1 MRAHKSIFVVISIIL
16 FAFVI
21 FLVTPTRPP
30 FFAEAEDFD
39 INSYLTYTDGTY
51 NEFTIDSEVA
61 LQYLLDDANGYNQYT
76 TTVIFGKNITI
87 TELFTEQEVKLN
99 IQGNN
104 KRLLRGTYLT
114 SSIFGTISGYIKNLD
129 IELDSLS
136 DTESGIISKAIS
148 SSGELDNVMLF
159 CRWDT
164 KAKCAFTEVNDG
176 VINNCVNF
184 IKADVAFCL
193 EGTGDIKYCVDDT
206 DYKNVFAKITAD
218 YMIYTVN
225 DASDV
230 IENVYIGT
238 HYVADYEHI
247 LCSHSSATFEWY
259 QGDTPITDTFSDV
272 DDYTVKI
279 TIGEIDII
287 QIFSIAKISY
297 QEHCTNEDLIV
308 FSGID
313 GFTDLEY
320 TYVGAPI
327 EISEPDLDSEINAQ
341 LLSDGFSYDY
351 TISGE
356 VLSVGTYTQTFIATS
371 RNFLDIVFTRKITV
385 KPALITAK
393 LNDLTIKYNQA
404 VDFSLIT
411 TIDEVGMVGVD
422 AGKSIADLLNEESKD
437 FYQFLSTDYVLGDN
451 VGEYNL
457 KFNLNAIKNY
467 NLTISSG
474 TLTVDKED
482 IDLTGIE
489 FNDVTVSYDGVEKKL
504 LATNVPEGYE
514 VTYVGNTYKDVTNST
529 ATAEFYLDDNHT
541 TAVLTANI
549 TVTPATIRVKPT
561 DVTKDFGSIYR
572 SSDFSF
578 EFSGMMQ
585 GDDISN
591 INGDNQFLVTA
602 FDDNVTLS
610 EGDTPNAGAYVVR
623 ASTDAMPK
631 NANYQYEFV
640 DGSLTI
646 NKISLTAFYKNN
658 VNGNNDSFDDF
669 SVDYDESAHTRT
681 IDAFDG
687 TDFEVNVTYEYYQ
700 GSNLVSECIAVGEY
714 LIVGT
719 VTPIENTLTA
729 RNYATTVYQCKLTI
743 NRIST
748 SIAFLEESYTFEY
761 AYNLE
766 EDKAVDY
773 ALSDAFQYTTTNIP
787 DGAVVKTYCEQGK
800 ADRVGTFL
808 FTAEYEGDENHAP
821 SIARVYFYVTTKDVA
836 LNVNREFIYNANPI
850 AMTIKSYDYVGK
862 SEGNLT
868 QDDFTFTYVNNKH
881 NAPVEYVASAGEYTV
896 NVTCKDANYNLL
908 TKSFV
913 ITVNKLAVDVNLGN
927 IIITYGDM
935 GEVVLDNGAVVYVY
949 DNYVSYLN
957 YYVASTD
964 KNVNVSF
971 GIPKIEGTEYFS
983 ANTYELSTSNIL
995 EDDNYVFNLVGNNVL
1010 TVKQRT
1016 LSINWYVDGKAV
1028 YTGNTAFV
1036 YAGENLNSKITYGFV
1051 NYAAKENVNNVTSSL
1066 EIRKS
1071 GVKTDLLHA
1080 GTYNLRIV
1088 LNNTPNYVLDLETN
1102 AFNVDIIQVT
1112 LSVTINDASVM
1123 QYENFYMPT
1132 FTINGLRGADKDVPL
1147 LSLDGYSF
1155 KIDCAY
1161 NKDTARVGDT
1171 FTIGGAFT
1179 FTDYVV
1185 PTDYVYAGTLTVV
1198 DGYPEYV
1205 LPSATYVYDG
1215 TEKRVILSD
1224 VMEGVNIR
1232 YENNVQ
1238 RYVGNYNVIATV
1250 TYPTGRTVTLRSTL
1264 TILQAEP
1271 VINVEAKF
1279 TAYRQDYEITSDYLT
1294 ATATTPSGSSLA
1306 GSFAFTTEH
1315 TLLRGENKYKAKFT
1329 PMDSYNYKTVTFDVT
1344 ITAYVIDGGLIK
1356 ISGGDYS
1363 YEDGS
1368 LVINKTMLLTLDRT
1382 TIEPITKQVSLLKD
1396 QAVVQSITLNK
1407 EETFT
1412 LRIKYLDEILYTEEY
1427 NVKFVTGE
1435 IDGDVEE
1442 VQVGSSMIS
1451 FSSATLNKQN
1461 NTIYVDT
1468 KGGELKLLAEHKP
1481 NYTLYV
1487 NDTMV
1492 ETYTFNG
1499 EESSISIIIKSKT
1512 LGVSVYAQVFKVE
1525 WVEDPNNLP
1534 NQDGTNI
1541 EEQPKVV
1548 WQDWYGAVIGGVG
1561 GAIVLAVVLIFILR
1575 RRK

>member
-21 FLVTPTRPP
+21 FLVAPTRPP

-39 INSYLTYTDGTY
+39 INSYLTSTDGVN
-51 NEFTIDSEVA
+51 NEFTIDSEIA
-61 LQYLLDDANGYNQYT
+61 LQYLLDDTNGYNQPT
-76 TTVIFGKNITI
+76 TTVIFGDDIVI
-87 TELFTEQEVKLN
+87 TELFSEQEVKLN

-136 DTESGIISKAIS
+136 DTESGIISRAIS
-148 SSGELDNVMLF
+148 SSGELDNVTLF
-159 CRWDT
+159 CRWD
-164 KAKCAFTEVNDG
+164 KVVDCAFTEVNDG
-176 VINNCVNF
+176 IITNCTNY
-184 IKADVAFCL
+184 IKADVAFYL
-193 EGTGDIKYCVDDT
+193 EGTGDIKYCVDAT
-206 DYKNVFAKITAD
+206 NYKNVFAKITVD
-218 YMIYTVN
+218 DRQYTIN

-238 HYVADYEHI
+238 HYVTDYENI
-247 LCSHSSATFEWY
+247 LCAHSSATFEWF
-259 QGDTPITDTFSDV
+259 QGSNVITDTFKDV
-272 DDYTVKI
+272 DNYSVRI

-287 QIFSIAKISY
+287 QTFSIAKISY
-297 QEHCTNEDLIV
+297 QEHCINEDLIV
-308 FSGID
+308 FSGIE
-313 GFTDLEY
+313 GFTNLEY
-320 TYVGAPI
+320 TYLGAPI
-327 EISEPDLDSEINAQ
+327 AISEPALDSEISAQ
-341 LLSDGFSYDY
+341 LLSDGFNYDY

-356 VLSVGTYTQTFIATS
+356 VLSVGTYTQTFTATS

-393 LNDLTIKYNQA
+393 LNDLAIKYNQA
-404 VDFSLIT
+404 VDFSLVT

-422 AGKSIADLLNEESKD
+422 EGKTIVDLLGEESKE
-437 FYQFLSTDYVLGDN
+437 FVNYLSTDYVLGDN

-457 KFNLNAIKNY
+457 KFNLNNIKNY

-489 FNDVTVSYDGVEKKL
+489 FNDVTASYDGIEKKL
-504 LATNVPEGYE
+504 LATNVPDGYN
-514 VTYVGNTYKDVTNST
+514 VTYVGNVYKDVASST

-541 TAVLTANI
+541 TAILTANI
-549 TVTPATIRVKPT
+549 TVTPATIMVKPI
-561 DVTKDFGSIYR
+561 DVTKDFGSNYR

-585 GDDISN
+585 GDDINN
-591 INGDNQFLVTA
+591 INGDNQFFVTT
-602 FDDNVTLS
+602 FDDSVTLN
-610 EGDTPNAGAYVVR
+610 EGDIPNAGAYVVR
-623 ASTDAMPK
+623 ASTDAEPK
-631 NANYQYEFV
+631 SANYQYEFV
-640 DGSLTI
+640 DGNLTI
-646 NKISLTAFYKNN
+646 NKISLATFYKNN
-658 VNGNNDSFDDF
+658 VNGSNDSFDDF
-669 SVDYDESAHTRT
+669 SVDYDETAHTRIIT
-681 IDAFDG
+681 AFDG
-687 TDFEVNVTYEYYQ
+687 TDFEVSVIYEYYQ
-700 GSNLVSECIAVGEY
+700 GANLVSECITVGEY
-714 LIVGT
+714 KIVAT
-719 VTPIENTLTA
+719 VTPIADTLTA
-729 RNYATTVYQCKLTI
+729 RNYVTTTYQCKLTI
-743 NRIST
+743 SRIFT

-761 AYNLE
+761 AYDLAN
-766 EDKAVDY
+766 DKAVDY
-773 ALSDAFQYTTTNIP
+773 ALSEDFEYVTTNIP
-787 DGAVVKTYCEQGK
+787 DGAIVKTYCEQGK

-821 SIARVYFYVTTKDVA
+821 SIARVYFYVTAKKVEIA
-836 LNVNREFIYNANPI
+836 INREFTYNANSI
-850 AMTIKSYDYVGK
+850 AMSIKNFDYVGK

-868 QDDFTFTYVNNKH
+868 QDDFTFTYVNNKY
-881 NAPVEYVASAGEYTV
+881 NVPVEYVVSAGEYTV
-896 NVTCKDANYNLL
+896 NVACNDTNYNLL
-908 TKSFV
+908 TKSFI

-927 IIITYGDM
+927 VTITYGDM
-935 GEVVLDNGAVVYVY
+935 GEVVLDNGAVIYVY
-949 DNYVSYLN
+949 DNYLSYLN
-957 YYVASTD
+957 YYVASTG

-971 GIPKIEGTEYFS
+971 GVPKIAGTEYFS
-983 ANTYELSTSNIL
+983 ANTYVLNTSNVL

-1010 TVKQRT
+1010 TIKQRT

-1051 NYAAKENVNNVTSSL
+1051 NYAAKENINNVTSSL
-1066 EIRKS
+1066 EIRKN

-1080 GTYNLRIV
+1080 GSYGLRVV
-1088 LNNTPNYVLDLETN
+1088 LSNTPNYVIDVESN
-1102 AFNVDIIQVT
+1102 AFNVEIVQVT

-1132 FTINGLRGADKDVPL
+1132 FTISGLRGADKDVPL
-1147 LSLDGYSF
+1147 LTLDGYSF
-1155 KIDCAY
+1155 RMNCTY

-1185 PTDYVYAGTLTVV
+1185 PADYVYAGTLTVV

-1215 TEKRVILSD
+1215 TEKRVVLSD
-1224 VMEGVNIR
+1224 VMDGVSVR

-1238 RYVGNYNVIATV
+1238 RYVGKYNIIATV
-1250 TYPTGRTVTLRSTL
+1250 TYPTGRTVTLRSIL

-1271 VINVEAKF
+1271 VISVEAKF
-1279 TAYRQDYEITSDYLT
+1279 TAYRQDYKITSDYLT
-1294 ATATTPSGSSLA
+1294 ATATTPSGNALA
-1306 GSFAFTTEH
+1306 GSFAFTAEH

-1329 PMDSYNYKTVTFDVT
+1329 PMDSYNYKTITFDVT
-1344 ITAYVIDGGLIK
+1344 VTAYVIDGGLIK

-1363 YEDGS
+1363 YENGS
-1368 LVINKTMLLTLDRT
+1368 LIINKVMLLTLDMS

-1412 LRIKYLDEILYTEEY
+1412 LRIKYLDEILYTEEFS
-1427 NVKFVTGE
+1427 VKFVTGD
-1435 IDGDVEE
+1435 IDGDVDE
-1442 VQVGSSMIS
+1442 VQVGMSMLN
-1451 FSSATLNKQN
+1451 FTSATFNKQN

-1468 KGGELKLLAEHKP
+1468 EGSELKLLAEHKQ

-1499 EESSISIIIKSKT
+1499 EESSISIIIKNKT

-1525 WVEDPNNLP
+1525 WVEDPNDLP
-1534 NQDGTNI
+1534 NQSGTNI
-1541 EEQPKVV
+1541 EEKPQVV

-1561 GAIVLAVVLIFILR
+1561 GAIILAVVLIFILR

>member
-61 LQYLLDDANGYNQYT
+61 LQYLLDDANGYNQST
-76 TTVIFGKNITI
+76 TTVIFGDDIVI
-87 TELFTEQEVKLN
+87 TELFSEQEVKLN
-99 IQGNN
+99 IEGDYHS
-104 KRLLRGTYLT
+104 LIRGTYLT
-114 SSIFGTISGYIKNLD
+114 NSIFGTISGYVSNLFV
-129 IELDSLS
+129 ELDSLDES
-136 DTESGIISKAIS
+136 ESGIISKVVS
-148 SSGELDNVMLF
+148 SSGRIDNVELY
-159 CRWDT
+159 CRWD
-164 KAKCAFTEVNDG
+164 KVVDCAFTEVNDG
-176 VINNCVNF
+176 IITNCTNY
-184 IKADVAFCL
+184 IKADVAFYL
-193 EGTGDIKYCVDDT
+193 EGTGDIEYCVDDT
-206 DYKNVFAKITAD
+206 DYNNVFAKITVN
-218 YMIYTVN
+218 YMLYTVN

-230 IENVYIGT
+230 IENVYVGT
-238 HYVADYEHI
+238 HYVADYEYI
-247 LCSHSSATFEWY
+247 LCSHDNATFEWF
-259 QGDTPITDTFSDV
+259 QGDTLLTDTFSDV
-272 DDYTVKI
+272 DDYRVEI
-279 TIGEIDII
+279 TIGDISII
-287 QIFSIAKISY
+287 QLFRISKVSY
-297 QEHCTNEDLIV
+297 LEHCDNEDLPT
-308 FSGID
+308 FNEID

-327 EISEPDLDSEINAQ
+327 EIAEPALDSEINAQ
-341 LLSDGFSYDY
+341 LLNDGFSYDY

-371 RNFLDIVFTRKITV
+371 SNFLDIVFTRKITV

-411 TIDEVGMVGVD
+411 TIDEVGAVGVD
-422 AGKSIADLLNEESKD
+422 VGKSIANLLNEESKD

-514 VTYVGNTYKDVTNST
+514 VTYVGNTYKDVTTST

-549 TVTPATIRVKPT
+549 TVTPATIRVKPI

-572 SSDFSF
+572 TSDFSF

-591 INGDNQFLVTA
+591 INGDNQFFVTT
-602 FDDNVTLS
+602 FDDSVTLS
-610 EGDTPNAGAYVVR
+610 DGDTPNAGAYVVR
-623 ASTDAMPK
+623 ASTDATPK
-631 NANYQYEFV
+631 STNYQYEFV

-658 VNGNNDSFDDF
+658 VSGSNDSFDDF

-681 IDAFDG
+681 IDAFDD
-687 TDFEVNVTYEYYQ
+687 TDFEVSVTYEYYQ
-700 GSNLVSECIAVGEY
+700 GANLVGECIAVGEY
-714 LIVGT
+714 LIVAT
-719 VTPIENTLTA
+719 VTPIADTLTA
-729 RNYATTVYQCKLTI
+729 RNYVTTVYQCELTI

-761 AYNLE
+761 AYDLE

-773 ALSDAFQYTTTNIP
+773 ALSEAFQYTTNNIP
-787 DGAVVKTYCEQGK
+787 DGAVINTYCEQGK

-808 FTAEYEGDENHAP
+808 FTARYDGDENHAP
-821 SIARVYFYVTTKDVA
+821 SISRVYFYVTAKKVGIA
-836 LNVNREFIYNANPI
+836 INRDFIYNAKPI
-850 AMTIKSYDYVGK
+850 SMTITKYDYFAK

-868 QDDFTFTYVNNKH
+868 QDDFTFTYVNNQY
-881 NAPVEYVASAGEYTV
+881 NAPVEYVADAGEYTV
-896 NVTCKDANYNLL
+896 NVTLDDTNYDLI

-913 ITVNKLAVDVNLGN
+913 IKVNKLAIDVTLGDMT
-927 IIITYGDM
+927 ITYGDI
-935 GEVVLDNGAVVYVY
+935 GEITLDSGAVIYVY

-964 KNVNVSF
+964 KYVNVSF
-971 GIPKIEGTEYFS
+971 NIPKIAGMEYFS
-983 ANTYELSTSNIL
+983 ANTYSLSTESIL
-995 EDDNYVFNLVGNNVL
+995 ENENYTFNLVGNNVF

-1016 LSINWYVDGKAV
+1016 LSVTWYVDNKAV
-1028 YTGNTAFV
+1028 YTGNAAFV
-1036 YAGENLNSKITYGFV
+1036 YAGESLNSKITYGFV
-1051 NYAAKENVNNVTSSL
+1051 NYAGKENINNVHSSL
-1066 EIRKS
+1066 EIRKN

-1080 GTYNLRIV
+1080 GGYGLRVV
-1088 LNNTPNYVLDLETN
+1088 LSNTPNYVIDTES
-1102 AFNVDIIQVT
+1102 NVFSVEILQVT

-1132 FTINGLRGADKDVPL
+1132 FTISGLRGADKDVPL
-1147 LSLDGYSF
+1147 LTLDGYSF
-1155 KIDCAY
+1155 RMECAY

-1171 FTIGGAFT
+1171 FAIGGTFT

-1185 PTDYVYAGTLTVV
+1185 PADYVYAGTLTVV

-1250 TYPTGRTVTLRSTL
+1250 VYPTGRTVTLRSTL

-1279 TAYRQDYEITSDYLT
+1279 TAYRQDYKITSDYLT

-1306 GSFAFTTEH
+1306 GSFAFTAEH

-1329 PMDSYNYKTVTFDVT
+1329 PMDSYNYKTVIFDVI

-1368 LVINKTMLLTLDRT
+1368 LIINKVMLLTLDRS

-1427 NVKFVTGE
+1427 SVKFVTGE
-1435 IDGDVEE
+1435 IDGGVEE
-1442 VQVGSSMIS
+1442 VQVGTSMID
-1451 FSSATLNKQN
+1451 FSSAVLNKQN

-1468 KGGELKLLAEHKP
+1468 EGGGIKLLTEHKQ

-1487 NDTMV
+1487 NDVMV
-1492 ETYTFNG
+1492 DTYTFNG
-1499 EESSISIIIKSKT
+1499 EESNISVIIKSKT
-1512 LGVSVYAQVFKVE
+1512 LGISVYAQVFKVE
-1525 WVEDPNNLP
+1525 WVEDPNDLP
-1534 NQDGTNI
+1534 NQGDADI
-1541 EEQPKVV
+1541 EEKPQVV
-1548 WQDWYGAVIGGVG
+1548 WQDWYGGVIGGVG
-1561 GAIVLAVVLIFILR
+1561 GAIILSVVLIFILR